1 MTESWCWKMTVSR
14 CCKNDRHLV
23 TGVLGMVRVVGAAAV
38 VSLRGGLEHGQWP
51 DS

>member
-1 MTESWCWKMTVSR
+1 MKLRSKMGEDGKDGGTR
-14 CCKNDRHLV
+14 GRA
-23 TGVLGMVRVVGAAAV
+23 RVVGAAAV